1 MKLTATQL
9 RKIIKE
15 EVSKM
20 LMEAEEPAQA
30 SGVLASL
37 PGPVQNAIK
46 QMRTPDKEGVA
57 EKVARFIKDGKAT
70 PEWSE
75 IKPQFQDV
83 ASAELP
89 WMQKNDRLQAAAA
102 EVKQYYPEWSADDY
116 QSVLTAMAH
125 AEPSGKPIGY

>member
-1 MKLTATQL
+1 MKLTTTQL
-9 RKIIKE
+9 RRIIKE

-37 PGPVQNAIK
+37 PGPVQDAIK
-46 QMRTPDKEGVA
+46 QMRTSDKEGVA
-57 EKVARFIKDGKAT
+57 KKVSLFIKDGKAT

-83 ASAELP
+83 ASAALP
-89 WMQKNDRLQAAAA
+89 WMQKNDKLQATAAY
-102 EVKQYYPEWSADDY
+102 VKKDYPEWSTDDY
-116 QSVLTAMAH
+116 QSVLTVMAH